1 MTTIYE
7 NLITHAKCVIEIDD
21 GIWNSA
27 IEIANYDDGENMA
40 IECLKC
46 NEVIMDVNRPSAP
59 EVN

>member
-1 MTTIYE
+1 MPTTYE
-7 NLITHAKCVIEIDD
+7 KLITHAKCVIEMDD

-27 IEIANYDDGENMA
+27 IYDDGANMA
-40 IECLKC
+40 VECTKC